1 MQLVLLYVTAKLMPK
16 LEKSKELA
24 IKIAKEVPKVVQ
36 AQAGKLQAL
45 QEDLQAGGCTS

>member
-1 MQLVLLYVTAKLMPK
+1 MQLVLLYVTAKLK